1 MRAGASRIPGRPRF
15 LSLDSVIFITV
26 PGSVFGKY
34 MIVTC
39 PNCDSRFHVADKALG
54 TEGRKVRCGS
64 CAHAWL
70 QKPVVE
76 EAPAVA
82 EVAFEDPAPEPAAPE
97 APPPAPKESPP
108 AAEPAPKPAK
118 AKRPR
123 PAAPRQRRSVGRI
136 VIWLVFIVLIAGILA
151 GGYRYRQLV
160 VNRWPAATGV
170 YEAVGISV
178 IPPPSYSF
186 TFVKDK
192 VVTKFETVDGKSVL
206 SVSGV
211 IINKSSRPRPVPFIR
226 IFVRDKERKLVQTW
240 DFSIKKKSLKA
251 GENAEFK
258 TRIKNLA
265 PGADKIE
272 FQFRYPGQ
280 KH

>member
-1 MRAGASRIPGRPRF
+1 
-15 LSLDSVIFITV
+15 
-26 PGSVFGKY
+26 

-39 PNCDSRFHVADKALG
+39 PKCASRFHVEDKALG
-54 TEGRKVRCGS
+54 TDGRKVRCGS

-70 QKPVVE
+70 QKPVVA

-82 EVAFEDPAPEPAAPE
+82 EVAFEDSAPEAKPAELKTGDPAPAPKQPEPAVDAPRE
-97 APPPAPKESPP
+97 
-108 AAEPAPKPAK
+108 PAK
-118 AKRPR
+118 AKSPR
-123 PAAPRQRRSVGRI
+123 PTAPPPRRQRSLGRI
-136 VIWLVFIVLIAGILA
+136 VVWLVFIVLIAGILV

-160 VNRWPAATGV
+160 VNRWPSVTGI
-170 YEAVGISV
+170 YEAVGVGV

-192 VVTKFETVDGKSVL
+192 VETKFETVDGKSVL

-211 IINKSSRPRPVPFIR
+211 ITNKSSRPRLVPQIR
-226 IFVRDKERKLVQTW
+226 IFVRDNNRKLVQTW
-240 DFSIKKKSLKA
+240 DFSIAKKSLKA
-251 GENAEFK
+251 GESADFK

-272 FQFRYPGQ
+272 FQFHYTGQ
-280 KH
+280 QGQGG

>member
-1 MRAGASRIPGRPRF
+1 
-15 LSLDSVIFITV
+15 
-26 PGSVFGKY
+26 

-39 PNCDSRFHVADKALG
+39 PNCASRFHVADKALG
-54 TEGRKVRCGS
+54 TDGRKVRCGS

-82 EVAFEDPAPEPAAPE
+82 EVAFEEPAPAAE
-97 APPPAPKESPP
+97 APKPAPPPKESPP
-108 AAEPAPKPAK
+108 EPAK
-118 AKRPR
+118 AKPPR
-123 PAAPRQRRSVGRI
+123 SAAPRHRPRSTGRI
-136 VIWLVFIVLIAGILA
+136 VIWLVFIVLIAGILV

-160 VNRWPAATGV
+160 VNRWPSATGI
-170 YEAVGISV
+170 YEAVGVSV
-178 IPPPSYSF
+178 VPPPSYSF

-211 IINKSSRPRPVPFIR
+211 ISNKSSRPRPVPQIR
-226 IFVRDKERKLVQTW
+226 IFVRDKNRKLVQTW
-240 DFSIKKKSLKA
+240 DFSVQKKSLKA
-251 GENAEFK
+251 GESANFA
-258 TRIKNLA
+258 TMIKNLA

-272 FQFRYPGQ
+272 FQFRYPNQ
-280 KH
+280 